1 MCTENSLK
9 TEHYRNNGVPDWAF
23 LKRNLKWAAIVLFSS
38 FFGAEWTAVDISL
51 SKWLLS
57 SKLFQEASHWALL
70 EQNVFRLIQFFHQN
84 IFAQKS
90 WLEMICRKKKR
101 EKEKDKPYALESR
114 TRLIK
119 HFETIFT

>member
-1 MCTENSLK
+1 MASLTELSSN
-9 TEHYRNNGVPDWAF
+9 V
-23 LKRNLKWAAIVLFSS
+23 NLKWAAIVLFSS

-84 IFAQKS
+84 IFVQKS
-90 WLEMICRKKKR
+90 WLI
-101 EKEKDKPYALESR
+101 
-114 TRLIK
+114 
-119 HFETIFT
+119 H